1 MTSRIYFY
9 CALLSYYC
17 GVLVEKQRK
26 VLKLNIFYIFSWEE
40 VIGQSVNTL
49 KSVHDGLH
57 NKPRETPLPVNYS
70 VEIFRT

>member
-9 CALLSYYC
+9 CALLSYC

-26 VLKLNIFYIFSWEE
+26 VLKLNIFNIFSREE